1 MESLKIWKA
10 VGCDNIQELI
20 KASGEVGIDKLHRIC
35 RTIWKSRKWPGDWV
49 KSVIVTLYKK
59 GDMGESSNYRT
70 LSMISHCSKIILWI
84 ITRRMSGKIEE
95 KLRDTECGFRA
106 GLGTRDQIFNL
117 GQIGEKYLE
126 KGKSVSSTI
135 PKHLIQ
141 STTISCGKFG

>member
-1 MESLKIWKA
+1 MK
-10 VGCDNIQELI
+10 Q
-20 KASGEVGIDKLHRIC
+20 
-35 RTIWKSRKWPGDWV
+35 SRKWPGDWV

-95 KLRDTECGFRA
+95 ELRDTECGFRA